1 MVKYNTQL
9 EDNAVIILIWVQV
22 PRGEPSSCHNG
33 HNHRLRGVQAR
44 ATAFCRRQRR
54 PMLGPMNAV
63 VGSARVG
70 TGENVTNASQAVTR
84 DA

>member
-1 MVKYNTQL
+1 
-9 EDNAVIILIWVQV
+9 
-22 PRGEPSSCHNG
+22 
-33 HNHRLRGVQAR
+33 
-44 ATAFCRRQRR
+44 
-54 PMLGPMNAV
+54 MLGPMNAV